1 MPFQYACF
9 VSYRH
14 LEHNPLAERFI
25 DDLSAALQG
34 ELGVWMEEQL
44 FVDSERMRGGTFFNP
59 TLADALCRSVC
70 MLVVYTPNYF
80 SLNHVYCARE
90 YRAMEKLEA
99 MRLARLQAP
108 RQFEGL
114 IIPVILRGAEY
125 LPQTI
130 RDRRQYYS
138 FERFSLR
145 SRKIARDAQFER
157 YVREIA
163 KSIHR
168 RKIVLGPLADE
179 FTCDCHNFAF
189 PTEEEVRPWV
199 ANIEKMMTSANSF
212 PFR

>member
-25 DDLSAALQG
+25 DDLSTALQS

-44 FVDSERMRGGTFFNP
+44 FVDSARMRGGTFFNP
-59 TLADALCRSVC
+59 ALADALCRSVC
-70 MLVVYTPNYF
+70 MLVVYTPTYF

-99 MRLARLQAP
+99 MRLARLQAQ
-108 RQFEGL
+108 RQCEGL

-125 LPQTI
+125 LPPAI

-145 SRKIARDAQFER
+145 SRKIARDAQFEQ

-163 KSIHR
+163 KSIHT
-168 RKIVLGPLADE
+168 RKIVLAPLADE

-199 ANIEKMMTSANSF
+199 ADIEKMINSANRF